1 MLSGFHPQGSRRRK
15 TRNAMT
21 QPSQGGAITADG
33 ASAPISEDV
42 AITSKNHSLPRRAAS
57 AVKSIASKLLTL
69 ELCILVLLAA
79 VVFGP
84 QLFGIQTYGILTGSM
99 EPAIQTGALTFVDT
113 GVSGADLRPGD
124 VAAFDI
130 GEGRICTHRVV
141 SVDPENQTITAT
153 GYGIQSEGL
162 PDIET
167 AWDAY
172 KKQNGIGDGEPD
184 KRIVSAVTAGTLLK
198 FVEGVPEVGDEVDG
212 KTIEEVVP
220 DIEHLEPQDVT
231 PLTSTPETI
240 TYVDG
245 TTPTAP
251 ENTVNWFKD
260 MSKVEEMDIFGITVA
275 EDAAVD
281 GMFDGTTALKK
292 VHVNDSSKIVQALP
306 EGFEQTVPG
315 GVYEPAGNYEFWM
328 TRKDGYIIKPQEIIA
343 AANDISKNGT
353 TSQYYAEYHDY
364 LVNGGDWD
372 PVSNEPGSTFG
383 QALEDGYGL
392 MHILWGDGREY
403 TARII
408 GMIHDERADGAG
420 KAGLTFQFT
429 GLLYDPQR
437 FNPKVSN
444 FGGWRDSELRFRMN
458 PTELGNE
465 SVLMSGANNDHL
477 VWNSVPRSL
486 QSAITTVSKLTKNR
500 DDGTST
506 TAEMNKIPETSTTD
520 KLWLISQYE
529 LCSDN
534 NGRTTQN
541 EGLQYE
547 KYKAMTKWDSIYSH
561 PMLKKF
567 EAKKNLNSPKPDTS
581 RLWWLRTMNNEDTY
595 EFVCSINNGYSY
607 NSNYATY
614 LRFIAPCFCI

>member
-1 MLSGFHPQGSRRRK
+1 
-15 TRNAMT
+15 MT